1 MTRYRWLLF
10 DLDNTLFDY
19 DRAEREAMT
28 RSFAEIGRPVDAG
41 LLEQYRRINGELWRA
56 FEQGGVTQ
64 EHIKVQRFAR
74 LLDAAGI
81 DADPTALSK
90 HYLFHLSQGT
100 FLIDG
105 AEELVRS
112 LHGRYR
118 LLLITNGLKDVQ
130 RPRIAHS
137 TIGAYFEGF
146 VISEEVGAAKPDG
159 RIFDV
164 AFELME
170 RPDRSEVLM
179 IGDSL
184 SSDIAGGRAYGI
196 DTCWFNPSDRP
207 AEPTHNITYVIG
219 DLAQLAP
226 LLEY

>member
-28 RSFAEIGRPVDAG
+28 RSFAEIDRPVDAG
-41 LLEQYRRINGELWRA
+41 LLDQYRRINGELWQA
-56 FEQGGVTQ
+56 FEQGGITQ
-64 EHIKVQRFAR
+64 EYIKVQRFAR
-74 LLDAAGI
+74 LLDTAGI
-81 DADPTALSK
+81 DADPALLSK
-90 HYLFHLSQGT
+90 RYLFYLSQGT

-105 AEELVRS
+105 AKELVRA
-112 LHGRYR
+112 LQGRYR
-118 LLLITNGLKDVQ
+118 MLLITNGLKDVQ

-137 TIGAYFEGF
+137 TIGSYFEGF

-164 AFELME
+164 AFDMME
-170 RPDRSEVLM
+170 QPDKSEVL
-179 IGDSL
+179 IVGDSL

-196 DTCWFNPSDRP
+196 DTCWFNPSGRP
-207 AEPTHNITYVIG
+207 AEPANEITYVIG
-219 DLAQLAP
+219 DLAQLAS